1 MMSSFSFV
9 RKNGTAWYD
18 YLLVIGLILS
28 PMTGLRIWKL
38 GPSELLC
45 TLWCLRYLRYLF
57 KDRMGHY
64 LVSFWLFFYL
74 TITAGMLW
82 CLLFYPSESSGLDGV
97 ITWLFMLILSLG
109 VYAGLKQHSLKGIFQ
124 LLETICLGAAA
135 WYIFLLIFSKT
146 VSPTFLGAP
155 LWYGGGKR
163 FSGGGTNPHQM
174 AILALGLVFASAY
187 FLARVKL
194 TGTKKL
200 MHLACIVIEVYIL
213 ILTRSTTALMALAAA
228 GVLGMVL
235 LFVQYSNAIR
245 NRQTTAVFLAVLA
258 VLALSFSFEK
268 LYNTFMEWV
277 SNDPNGLGRFELF
290 SYIWDPLRKNFLFG
304 LGDGTHS
311 NNDISEFHNS
321 YLEIIGMG
329 GLIGVVIFVI
339 FTIRLIKGLKKDP
352 FLLMIPAAL
361 YVYGLAGF
369 GLRRLPYWVLTS
381 FMIAIS
387 EKLPDALALRAERWL
402 DLRALAQVDAHHE

>member
-64 LVSFWLFFYL
+64 LVRFWLFFYL

-311 NNDISEFHNS
+311 NNGISEFHNS